1 MALRWS
7 GNNPRLISQ
16 DILDKSSVCLCA
28 VWVFVYMHLKNH
40 LGYTVMCHVLQFSF
54 FNQMEREMG
63 GNFLHYQTR
72 NFFLFQ
78 KQKINETSSPDRTK
92 RNV

>member
-1 MALRWS
+1 
-7 GNNPRLISQ
+7 
-16 DILDKSSVCLCA
+16 
-28 VWVFVYMHLKNH
+28 
-40 LGYTVMCHVLQFSF
+40 MCHFLQFSF